1 MIDNDE
7 CSEAEAAA
15 MLSRFNSESQGFYD
29 THSLV
34 NYDKA
39 GKILGIKNRNK
50 IKELCDAN
58 GIKQQRLNNQP
69 VGFLRSEIE
78 ALQTKLRNEQK
89 KKEGF

>member
-29 THSLV
+29 HHSLV

-39 GKILGIKNRNK
+39 MRILGVKNRNK
-50 IKELCDAN
+50 FKQICKEN
-58 GIKQQRLNNQP
+58 HIEQRKLNNQS

-78 ALQTKLRNEQK
+78 DLQTRLRNK
-89 KKEGF
+89 WKEGL

>member
-1 MIDNDE
+1 MIDNNQ

-29 THSLV
+29 ADSLV

-39 GKILGIKNRNK
+39 MRILGVKNRNTFK
-50 IKELCDAN
+50 QICDKN
-58 GIKQQRLNNQP
+58 HIEQKKLNNQS

-78 ALQTKLRNEQK
+78 DLRNRIRNEQK
-89 KKEGF
+89 EKEGM